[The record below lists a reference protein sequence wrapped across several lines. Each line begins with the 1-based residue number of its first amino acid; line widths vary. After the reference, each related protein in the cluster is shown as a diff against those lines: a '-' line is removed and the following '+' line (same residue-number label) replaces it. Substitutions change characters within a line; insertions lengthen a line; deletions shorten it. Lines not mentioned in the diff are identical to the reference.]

1 MALTWGERK
10 RLMRLTGLAEEVLTA
25 TRMGRDEAGARAVA
39 SEVDVLM
46 GETAALLRESDR
58 MLADEFERVVVRADD
73 PRPPDVRAAALVGW
87 LRAQVHVES
96 LDEAREQMG
105 MTDNG
110 SLKRKLTVGFR
121 AARRRSLSS

>member
-25 TRMGRDEAGARAVA
+25 TRMGRDEAGTRAVA

-58 MLADEFERVVVRADD
+58 LLADEFERVVVRADD
-73 PRPPDVRAAALVGW
+73 LRPPDVRAAALVGW